1 VLDST
6 INKETIVAKVNVYK
20 TVELLNE
27 TVAEDI
33 LSLCQACIENHGS
46 FHIALAGGG
55 TPKKLYQLIAS
66 DAFRDKF
73 PWEKIHVYF
82 GDERCVPA
90 DHEDSNYRMANDA
103 LLTKVPIP
111 VENIHPIRIDVDD
124 AAASADRY
132 NDELIESLPSDQGT
146 PKFDLVLLGLGD
158 DGHTASL
165 FPGTPILQQMEKY
178 ADAVYV
184 EKFSS
189 WRISITYPIIN
200 AAANIF
206 LVTTGEGK
214 ARIVKTVMFDEL
226 PAEPYPIQRIQ
237 GQGNMYWYLD
247 EAAAAQAAEIVLGQ
261 ANVIKPT

>member
-1 VLDST
+1 M
-6 INKETIVAKVNVYK
+6 AKVNVYK
-20 TVELLNE
+20 TVELLNQ

-33 LSLCQACIENHGS
+33 LSLYQACIEHHGA

-66 DAFRDKF
+66 DAFRDRF
-73 PWEKIHVYF
+73 PWENIHVYF

-90 DHEDSNYRMANDA
+90 THEDSNFRMANEA
-103 LLTKVPIP
+103 LLSKVPIP
-111 VENIHPIRIDVDD
+111 VANIHPIHIDVNDF
-124 AAASADRY
+124 AASAERY
-132 NDELIESLPSDQGT
+132 NDELMASLPSDRGV
-146 PKFDLVLLGLGD
+146 PKFDLVLLGVGD

-165 FPGTPILQQMEKY
+165 FPGTPILQQTQKY

-184 EKFSS
+184 EKFNS
-189 WRISITYPIIN
+189 WRISITYPVIN

-206 LVTTGEGK
+206 LLTTGEGK
-214 ARIVKTVMFDEL
+214 AQIVKAVMFDEL

-247 EAAAAQAAEIVLGQ
+247 EAAAAQAAEVVLSQTNTG
-261 ANVIKPT
+261 KST